1 MSSRQVILYGLAKIL
16 QPTKDDVSPF
26 SLILSTNKTSTYKL
40 AKILVL
46 IFEQWINT
54 PSVIGKTKH
63 RQGKTVIDDLTKK
76 YFQELPT
83 NPISKSLVLFN
94 IKYYQQVDKFAMGSL
109 LGST

>member
-54 PSVIGKTKH
+54 PSVIGETKH
-63 RQGKTVIDDLTKK
+63 RQGKTVIDDLTKE